1 LQNPP
6 PVALAEAEKIGENR
20 TMRLVETPDEFY
32 QSIRNGRPLLA
43 AFQAQWCGDCHYLK
57 PSYPEIEER
66 FGSEVD
72 FVQVDIDAFPDIARA
87 HEVSGIPSFILFSS
101 GREIF
106 RLVNPRRKT
115 KEEVTDFLEKGLAL
129 LPRSKE
135 FS

>member
-1 LQNPP
+1 MH
-6 PVALAEAEKIGENR
+6 A
-20 TMRLVETPDEFY
+20 VEISDEFY
-32 QSIRNGRPLLA
+32 ERIRKGRPLLA
-43 AFQAQWCGDCHYLK
+43 CFYAQWCGDCHALK
-57 PSYPEIEER
+57 PAYPEIEQR
-66 FGSEVD
+66 FSRDVD
-72 FVQVDIDAFPDIARA
+72 FVQVDIDALPEIARA

-101 GREIF
+101 GREVF

>member
-1 LQNPP
+1 MRT
-6 PVALAEAEKIGENR
+6 AE
-20 TMRLVETPDEFY
+20 TTDEFY
-32 QSIRNGRPLLA
+32 SRIRKDRPLLA
-43 AFQAQWCGDCHYLK
+43 CFQADWCGDCHYLK
-57 PSYPEIEER
+57 PAYADLEDR
-66 FGSEVD
+66 FSDQID
-72 FVQVDIDAFPDIARA
+72 FLSVDIDSLSDIARA

-101 GREIF
+101 SREVF

>member
-1 LQNPP
+1 
-6 PVALAEAEKIGENR
+6 
-20 TMRLVETPDEFY
+20 MRVVETPDEFY
-32 QSIRNGRPLLA
+32 ETIREGRPLLA
-43 AFQAQWCGDCHYLK
+43 VFQAAWCGDCHFLK
-57 PSYPEIEER
+57 PSYPDLEEK
-66 FGSEVD
+66 FSATVD
-72 FVQVDIDAFPDIARA
+72 FLQIDIDDLPDVAQA

-129 LPRSKE
+129 IPRSKE

>member
-1 LQNPP
+1 MH
-6 PVALAEAEKIGENR
+6 V
-20 TMRLVETPDEFY
+20 VETPDEFY
-32 QSIRNGRPLLA
+32 ERIRKGRPLVA
-43 AFQAQWCGDCHYLK
+43 CFQAEWCGDCHYLK
-57 PSYPEIEER
+57 PAYPELEER
-66 FGSEVD
+66 FSQGLD
-72 FVQVDIDAFPDIARA
+72 FVHVDIDEFPDIARA